1 MKFKIGDKV
10 KFSSAF
16 ADWQDF
22 YKRRGFGVIT
32 NIETVIDDDEYQ
44 ETYYW
49 VKYSF
54 FAPIAYLEPDLVL
67 LTNPNDILKEVL

>member
-1 MKFKIGDKV
+1 MKFQIGDVV

-16 ADWQDF
+16 TDWQGF

-44 ETYYW
+44 ETHYW
-49 VKYSF
+49 VKYAF
-54 FAPIAYLEPDLVL
+54 FAPIAYLEQDLVL
-67 LTNPNDILKEVL
+67 LTDPNDILKTIV